1 MGESVAAARDVS
13 HVTKLRSYKR
23 VLGPSPHVFKSL
35 PTSYR
40 LIHRFCNYTDKRN
53 SDSVSMS
60 YLVWDIKSIPT
71 FSTWDSGIRLQETD
85 KGNSNSVL
93 MSYLVWDI
101 KSIPTSST
109 RDSGI
114 RLQETDKR
122 NSDSVS
128 MSYLVWDIE
137 SIPTS
142 STRDS
147 GIRSQ
152 ETVKLACKA
161 LTVLSKHQI
170 FLDII
175 FYSPQTSPLLF
186 FPPKSTVCYPGN
198 VVSEDI
204 HP

>member
-40 LIHRFCNYTDKRN
+40 LIHRFCNY
-53 SDSVSMS
+53 
-60 YLVWDIKSIPT
+60 
-71 FSTWDSGIRLQETD
+71 
-85 KGNSNSVL
+85 
-93 MSYLVWDI
+93 
-101 KSIPTSST
+101 
-109 RDSGI
+109 
-114 RLQETDKR
+114 TDKR